1 MNVGNQCLGCLVDYI
16 HNYVCTHI
24 CKCIYIVCI
33 YISKLKST
41 LRNLYRSLRRCIC
54 VWHVLS
60 QPDGSVVQGG
70 GGGGWGTL
78 AVSRLAATQTSL
90 WRPVRIIMSLL
101 VELHNAEHD
110 TYSTCTWPGREKR
123 KMGRA
128 TWRQE
133 DGMRYREA

>member
-1 MNVGNQCLGCLVDYI
+1 MWVTNVWDVWWIIYI
-16 HNYVCTHI
+16 TMYVHICI

-70 GGGGWGTL
+70 GGGGDISGQPASCDSDQPVAYSQNNNEPISRVTQCRTRHVQYMHL
-78 AVSRLAATQTSL
+78 ARK
-90 WRPVRIIMSLL
+90 
-101 VELHNAEHD
+101 
-110 TYSTCTWPGREKR
+110 RETENGKSY
-123 KMGRA
+123 M
-128 TWRQE
+128 
-133 DGMRYREA
+133 EARRRNEV